1 MLTLNPLENPDALW
15 QHITMILV
23 SVVIGYIIGYIGMK
37 QKEHD
42 LNRKLQK
49 LTNDL
54 AICFA
59 IKNPAIQS
67 GASTASVPNKLQ
79 TKEDMKPTGETG
91 VDTE

>member
-1 MLTLNPLENPDALW
+1 VAAHYNDTGFSSYWLHYRLYWHEAKRARSQPETA
-15 QHITMILV
+15 
-23 SVVIGYIIGYIGMK
+23 K
-37 QKEHD
+37 
-42 LNRKLQK
+42 
-49 LTNDL
+49 DL